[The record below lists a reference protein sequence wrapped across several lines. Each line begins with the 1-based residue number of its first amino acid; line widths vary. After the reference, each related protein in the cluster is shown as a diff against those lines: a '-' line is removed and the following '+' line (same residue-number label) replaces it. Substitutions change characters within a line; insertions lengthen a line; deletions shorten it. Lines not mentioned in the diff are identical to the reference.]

1 MAPTSKCWGSFKT
14 RVRGNVWLGVAASL
28 GFVSV
33 CLGFVSTL
41 SLGEE
46 EGVTDFVV
54 RLMARHV
61 DGAHRYQA
69 PGATSAWGSHYTAGH
84 LCWLAGLFSV
94 PQCLFA
100 VLVLSCKV
108 RGAAPADWAL
118 GVLAVAQLLIL
129 LPWHGVGMCLF
140 TSYALE
146 YRRTPCVFGP
156 HGENLSCK
164 AETMMSLFCFLE
176 AATDCALVQVT
187 LVLLVLSSA
196 LSLGSVGMC
205 GWSIGTQVYGRTL
218 GARRDAGRRPTRGG
232 AFGEAVGGAVG
243 GVVALSTGI
252 EEESMESDKLL
263 G

>member
-108 RGAAPADWAL
+108 RGAAPADWA
-118 GVLAVAQLLIL
+118 IR
-129 LPWHGVGMCLF
+129 M
-140 TSYALE
+140 
-146 YRRTPCVFGP
+146 
-156 HGENLSCK
+156 
-164 AETMMSLFCFLE
+164 
-176 AATDCALVQVT
+176 
-187 LVLLVLSSA
+187 
-196 LSLGSVGMC
+196 
-205 GWSIGTQVYGRTL
+205 
-218 GARRDAGRRPTRGG
+218 
-232 AFGEAVGGAVG
+232 
-243 GVVALSTGI
+243 
-252 EEESMESDKLL
+252 
-263 G
+263 